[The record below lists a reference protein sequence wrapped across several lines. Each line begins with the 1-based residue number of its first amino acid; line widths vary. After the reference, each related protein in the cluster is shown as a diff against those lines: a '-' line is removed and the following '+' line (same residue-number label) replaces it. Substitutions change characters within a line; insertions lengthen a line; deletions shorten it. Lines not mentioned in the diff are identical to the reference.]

1 MDNELVQL
9 FCDCAGDSG
18 TLYELKLPMDP
29 SNRDLNRN
37 RGFVFV
43 TFSTPGAAMQAIAQV
58 IFPSLMLDM
67 TVSYLLFPFSWMDL
81 K

>member
-1 MDNELVQL
+1 MENELVQL

-18 TLYELKLPMDP
+18 TLYELNLPMDP

-43 TFSTPGAAMQAIAQV
+43 TYSTPEAAIQAVAQV
-58 IFPSLMLDM
+58 IFPSFMLNM
-67 TVSYLLFPFSWMDL
+67 TVSNLFSPFS
-81 K
+81 